1 VEHSSSPNLE
11 EPDANW
17 KIQKSWKIDQI
28 QACGHD
34 RRRNFDHQG
43 KIFDNI
49 QASESLKINYS
60 TAKSILQNLK
70 KQGSGKESTSP
81 SC

>member
-1 VEHSSSPNLE
+1 MEHSSSPNLE
-11 EPDANW
+11 EPEANW

-49 QASESLKINYS
+49 
-60 TAKSILQNLK
+60 
-70 KQGSGKESTSP
+70 
-81 SC
+81 